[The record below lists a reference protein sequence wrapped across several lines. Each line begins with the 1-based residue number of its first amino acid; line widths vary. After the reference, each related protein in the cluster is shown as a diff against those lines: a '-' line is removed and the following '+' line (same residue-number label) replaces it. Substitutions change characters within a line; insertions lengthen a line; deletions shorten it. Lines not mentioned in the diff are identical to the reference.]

1 MTLSGGREL
10 VMHPASGLLA
20 EWSKRVS
27 YCRCSVSVTPCAS
40 LRLPE
45 QGVDSEQKVGLRS
58 NCESEKQNRLT
69 NEEEE
74 KSKRKHNS
82 ESQS

>member
-1 MTLSGGREL
+1 MWVVPQLL
-10 VMHPASGLLA
+10 VLYPASGPLA
-20 EWSKRVS
+20 EWSRRVS
-27 YCRCSVSVTPCAS
+27 YHRCSRSITSCAS

-45 QGVDSEQKVGLRS
+45 QSVVSEQKAGLHS
-58 NCESEKQNRLT
+58 NCESEKQNQLT

-74 KSKRKHNS
+74 KSKRKHNN